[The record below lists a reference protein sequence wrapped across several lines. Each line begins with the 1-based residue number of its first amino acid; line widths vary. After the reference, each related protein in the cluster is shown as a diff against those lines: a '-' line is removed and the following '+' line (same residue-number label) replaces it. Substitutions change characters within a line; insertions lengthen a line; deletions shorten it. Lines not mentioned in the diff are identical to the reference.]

1 MGTSEEF
8 GAELRRRRV
17 AAGLTTT
24 DFAARVRYSKGF
36 VSKIENG
43 RKAPSTQFARVADAV
58 LQADGRL
65 LVLHEGRSTPRADPP
80 ASPPPDQPF
89 PEDVP
94 AEMPPALDDTEAKHA
109 LSTFERVYDEVRE
122 LGQTLNPSVV
132 ASMLVP
138 HIAALES
145 LAGTMHEPLRNDAL
159 RLTAHLTDFTSW
171 MTQEAGDDITARAW
185 IDRSAAL
192 AEAVQDDDMIAH
204 LHVRR
209 ANIAMYQQDAYGTI
223 AAARQASTFAR
234 TPSRLSSCASRE
246 AQGHA
251 LAGDFRSFRICMD
264 RAYELN
270 ALAENT
276 RQAQRGP
283 VAGPTRI
290 RNPLKLAEGWSLY
303 DLGMPAEAV
312 EVLAPELSATQ
323 KTNGRA
329 WAKIAA
335 RLALALASLR
345 EIDRACTLTED
356 ILQVSVVA
364 HSATI
369 RSDLRQLAR
378 ILNRWN
384 SDPAV
389 RELAPK
395 LSAALAPNSGGHL
408 PGVSPTDLGRRW

>member
-1 MGTSEEF
+1 MLSF
-8 GAELRRRRV
+8 GVV
-17 AAGLTTT
+17 APPAGLTTT
-24 DFAARVRYSKGF
+24 EFAARVRYSKGF

-65 LVLHEGRSTPRADPP
+65 PRAARGTLDAASRTPGFPSAGP
-80 ASPPPDQPF
+80 AL

-94 AEMPPALDDTEAKHA
+94 AETPPALDDTEAKHA
-109 LSTFERVYDEVRE
+109 LSAFERVYDEVRD

-145 LAGTMHEPLRNDAL
+145 LASTLHEPLRNDAL
-159 RLTAHLTDFTSW
+159 RLTAHLTDFTGW
-171 MTQEAGDDITARAW
+171 MTQEAGDDVTARAW
-185 IDRSAAL
+185 INRSAAL

-204 LHVRR
+204 LYVRR
-209 ANIAMYQQDAYGTI
+209 ANISLYQQDAYGTI
-223 AAARQASTFAR
+223 EAARQASTFAR
-234 TPSRLSSCASRE
+234 TPRRLSFCKSRE

-251 LAGDFRSFRICMD
+251 LAGDFRSFRTCMD
-264 RAYELN
+264 RAFELY
-270 ALAENT
+270 ALAEST
-276 RQAQRGP
+276 RQPQRGP
-283 VAGPTRI
+283 VAGPMRI

-312 EVLAPELSATQ
+312 EILALELSETQ

-329 WAKIAA
+329 WARTAA
-335 RLALALASLR
+335 RLTLALASLR
-345 EIDRACTLTED
+345 EIGRACALAEE
-356 ILQVSVVA
+356 ILQVSAVA

-369 RSDLRQLAR
+369 RSDLRLLAR
-378 ILNRWN
+378 MLNRWN

-395 LSAALAPNSGGHL
+395 LSAALAPSSGGHL